1 MNVLVFQVLAVLV
14 AAGGPVVPENVL
26 LNELVEKGVK
36 MPDGQ
41 VVCLPAPT
49 MAEGLNEKQQ
59 AAVLA
64 AIAPRG
70 KVQEFLDK
78 GSSAP
83 VSLKLGKIASRGK
96 AGDVIRIANVC
107 FIVYGDWGVLTSDEF
122 SKGILKVG
130 KPGSEKKEGMVSRAG
145 YLKTTDLMVR
155 GLPTLTKPGA
165 KEYFLYTTFRL
176 FERVE
181 LSTTRFGVAT
191 KTPTGVI
198 VAAKVDPRFAKDK
211 QYPNQWREIV
221 KDAQGEAQLGPSQP
235 YSGAAFYA
243 KVTRLIKPENAIFV
257 EFHHVFYEPR
267 IWFGEDEN
275 LMPTQLR
282 RIIPFKVKEFRI
294 KLARA
299 TEEEAEKKLQ
309 AEKKPSEEK
318 PSEEKPSEEKPSEEK
333 PSEEK
338 PSEEKPAEK

>member
-1 MNVLVFQVLAVLV
+1 MNVLFYQVLAVLV

-78 GSSAP
+78 SSSAP
-83 VSLKLGKIASRGK
+83 VSLKLGKIASTGN
-96 AGDVIRIANVC
+96 AGDVIRTANVS
-107 FIVYGDWGVLTSDEF
+107 FIVYGDWGMLTSDQF
-122 SKGILKVG
+122 SRGILKEG
-130 KPGSEKKEGMVSRAG
+130 KPNSEKKEGMVSRAG
-145 YLKTTDLMVR
+145 YLKTTDLVVR
-155 GLPTLTKPGA
+155 GLPTRAKPNV
-165 KEYFLYTTFRL
+165 KEYFLYTTFKL
-176 FERVE
+176 FDRVE
-181 LSTTRFGVAT
+181 LSTTRFGAAT

-211 QYPNQWREIV
+211 QYPNLWSEII
-221 KDAQGEAQLGPSQP
+221 KDAHGEAQLGPSQP

-257 EFHHVFYEPR
+257 EFHQVFYEPR
-267 IWFGEDEN
+267 VWFGEDEN
-275 LMPTQLR
+275 LMPSELKK
-282 RIIPFKVKEFRI
+282 IIPFKVKEFRI

-299 TEEEAEKKLQ
+299 TLEEAEKKRQ
-309 AEKKPSEEK
+309 AEKKPVEK
-318 PSEEKPSEEKPSEEK
+318 
-333 PSEEK
+333 
-338 PSEEKPAEK
+338 

>member
-1 MNVLVFQVLAVLV
+1 MNALVFQILTVLV
-14 AAGGPVVPENVL
+14 TVCAPEPPVASENAL
-26 LNELVEKGVK
+26 LKELVEKGVK
-36 MPDGQ
+36 LPDGQ
-41 VVCLPAPT
+41 VVCLPAPM

-70 KVQEFLDK
+70 KTQEFLDKFLDK

-83 VSLKLGKIASRGK
+83 VSMKLGKIASK
-96 AGDVIRIANVC
+96 AGDDVIRTANVC

-122 SKGILKVG
+122 SRDILKVG

-145 YLKTTDLMVR
+145 YLKTTEQLPR
-155 GLPTLTKPGA
+155 GLATRAKPGV

-181 LSTTRFGVAT
+181 LSTTRFGAAT

-198 VAAKVDPRFAKDK
+198 VAAKVDPQFAKDK
-211 QYPNQWREIV
+211 EYPNQWREIL
-221 KDAQGEAQLGPSQP
+221 KDAQGEAQLGPPQP

-257 EFHHVFYEPR
+257 EFHQIFYEPR
-267 IWFGEDEN
+267 AWFGEDEN
-275 LMPTQLR
+275 LMPSQLR

-294 KLARA
+294 KLLRA
-299 TEEEAEKKLQ
+299 TEEAEKKPV
-309 AEKKPSEEK
+309 EK
-318 PSEEKPSEEKPSEEK
+318 
-333 PSEEK
+333 
-338 PSEEKPAEK
+338 